1 MWRGFT
7 GAMRNVLAKAIE
19 TLERRVGDAIDVEIR
34 DFLAV
39 HGKPG
44 QPCPRCGAAI
54 SEVTLDRRS
63 THFCRTCQPG
73 LMTGGAA
80 GARGEGLTQTVDLDR
95 IT

>member
-1 MWRGFT
+1 
-7 GAMRNVLAKAIE
+7 MRNVLQKAIE
-19 TLERRVGDAIDVEIR
+19 TLEARVGDAIDVEIR

-73 LMTGGAA
+73 LMTGGSGRQVPA
-80 GARGEGLTQTVDLDR
+80 GRL
-95 IT
+95 